1 MVEQAINDFL
11 MLFAT
16 IHPIGALALFVSL
29 TFNLSAG
36 ERRATAFR
44 AVLYAG
50 SILIAFLLLGQLLLS
65 GLGVRLVS
73 FQLAGGVILFLL
85 GLQMVFGTGV
95 AAQRDEREPDRD
107 PTIFP
112 LALPAIA
119 GPGSIMA
126 IVLLTDNHRQS
137 LLEQAVTGVMLVVVL
152 LITLLVLLFATPIH
166 RVLGHSGVNLLSRVM
181 GLILAAL
188 AAEQIVAGLE
198 LVIQQL
204 QGT

>member
-1 MVEQAINDFL
+1 M
-11 MLFAT
+11 
-16 IHPIGALALFVSL
+16 
-29 TFNLSAG
+29 
-36 ERRATAFR
+36 
-44 AVLYAG
+44 
-50 SILIAFLLLGQLLLS
+50 
-65 GLGVRLVS
+65 
-73 FQLAGGVILFLL
+73 
-85 GLQMVFGTGV
+85 
-95 AAQRDEREPDRD
+95 AAQRDEWEPDRD

-166 RVLGHSGVNLLSRVM
+166 RVLGQSGVNLLSRVM

-198 LVIQQL
+198 VVIHQL
-204 QGT
+204 QGG